1 VDAVIR
7 LQRGDESDESSS
19 LAVTVMNTKATGPPV
34 AGCRLPFGSWQ
45 LAILDG

>member
-19 LAVTVMNTKATGPPV
+19 LAVTLMNTKATGPPV
-34 AGCRLPFGSWQ
+34 AVSQ
-45 LAILDG
+45 LAVLDG